1 MSEVQ
6 PKVGNGADKWDQA
19 IIVVGAGPVG
29 FRFIQE
35 LRKNAPQAPVILF
48 GNEPYL
54 PYDRVRLSAL
64 LAGQDSAENLLL
76 PLDELDNDPLF
87 KYLCKEIVSIDTENH
102 SVTDSEA
109 NHYSYAKLVIAT
121 GSRAHVPHITGVDL
135 EGVFT
140 FRNMRD
146 AEKLKAR
153 TTRSQDLVVVG
164 GGLLGLEAARA
175 MQGNMT
181 NITLVQQ
188 ASRIMNQQ
196 LDDEAAVMLQSQLES
211 MGIRVIVGAGVKG
224 IVGDQRVK
232 GVRLRD
238 GKTLKCDSVLI
249 SAGIKPNIELARK
262 AWIKVGTGIR
272 VNDSL
277 QTSDPDV
284 YAIGECA
291 EHRDKVYG
299 LVAPGFE
306 QAAVA
311 ANHMTQGDSQYLG
324 SHSIA
329 RLKVVGESV
338 FSMGNVLDDQPY
350 DKNQFFSY
358 KAKDGGYR
366 KLAIRKGRIVGAMA
380 IGDWD
385 EIPRIQ
391 ELITHQRRVYTWQI
405 LRFRFTGNLWNPA
418 SNSPENWPE
427 TAVICNCNNVTRG
440 QLSYA
445 MDQQGCCTMET
456 IAKCTG
462 ATTTCG
468 SCKPLVQQIL
478 GSEAE
483 QQAAPDS
490 RNLLI
495 TSLGVLAALIA
506 YLMVPAFTVST
517 SVQDSMRLDLFW
529 NDGFYKQ
536 VTGFTLLGL
545 TVVGLLMSL
554 KKRSKALKL
563 GSYKLW
569 RSLHTILALL
579 CLVILLAHTGFNS
592 GQALNQWLLI
602 NFLLLAGLGI
612 VISLAIGMQHKLSF
626 NVGQQLRSIGFWG
639 HLLLSWPLPAL
650 LSFHILSVYYF

>member
-1 MSEVQ
+1 MSEAL
-6 PKVGNGADKWDQA
+6 PKVSVGADKWDEA

-64 LAGQDSAENLLL
+64 LAGQDSTESLLL
-76 PLDELDNDPLF
+76 PLDDLENDPLF
-87 KYLCKEIVSIDTENH
+87 KYLCKEITAINTDWGTVM
-102 SVTDSEA
+102 DSEGTE
-109 NHYSYAKLVIAT
+109 YSYSKLVLAT
-121 GSRAHVPHITGVDL
+121 GSRAHVPHIKGVEMD
-135 EGVFT
+135 GVFT

-164 GGLLGLEAARA
+164 GGLLGLEAAKA
-175 MQGNMT
+175 MQGNLT

-188 ASRIMNQQ
+188 ANRIMNQQ
-196 LDDEAAVMLQSQLES
+196 LDDVAAAALQEKLEA
-211 MGIRVIVGAGVKG
+211 MGIRVVVGAGVKG
-224 IVGDQRVK
+224 VVGEHRVE
-232 GVRLRD
+232 GVALRN
-238 GKTLKCDSVLI
+238 GETIQCDTVLL

-262 AWIKVGTGIR
+262 AWIKVGRGIR
-272 VNDSL
+272 VNDQL
-277 QTSDPDV
+277 QTSHPDI

-291 EHRDKVYG
+291 EHREKVYG

-311 ANHMTQGDSQYLG
+311 ANHITQGGSQYLG

-329 RLKVVGESV
+329 RLKVVGEAV
-338 FSMGNVLDDQPY
+338 FSMGDVLDEQQY
-350 DKNQFFSY
+350 DKKKFITYTTKEGS
-358 KAKDGGYR
+358 YR
-366 KLAIRKGRIVGAMA
+366 KLALKNGRLVGAMA
-380 IGDWD
+380 IGEWD

-391 ELITHQRRVYTWQI
+391 ELITHKRRLFPWQL
-405 LRFRFTGNLWNPA
+405 LRFRMSGNVWSPS
-418 SNSPENWPE
+418 SNSPEHWPE

-445 MDQQGCCTMET
+445 IEHGCCSVDRL
-456 IAKCTG
+456 AQATG
-462 ATTTCG
+462 ASTTCG
-468 SCKPLVQQIL
+468 TCKPLVQQML
-478 GSEAE
+478 GSEVQQEAE
-483 QQAAPDS
+483 PDKNS
-490 RNLLI
+490 LLGTSLAVATALLAFLLI
-495 TSLGVLAALIA
+495 PAL
-506 YLMVPAFTVST
+506 TVST
-517 SVQDSMRLDLFW
+517 SVQEPLRLDLFW

-536 VTGFTLLGL
+536 VSGFTLLGL
-545 TVVGLLMSL
+545 TVIGLLMSL
-554 KKRSKALKL
+554 KKRSKALKF

-569 RSLHTILALL
+569 RSLHTVLAVFCLL
-579 CLVILLAHTGFNS
+579 ILLVHTGFNS

-602 NFLLLAGLGI
+602 DFLLLAFLGAF
-612 VISLAIGMQHKLSF
+612 VSVAIGMQHKFSPS
-626 NVGQQLRSIGFWG
+626 VGLQLRKISFWG